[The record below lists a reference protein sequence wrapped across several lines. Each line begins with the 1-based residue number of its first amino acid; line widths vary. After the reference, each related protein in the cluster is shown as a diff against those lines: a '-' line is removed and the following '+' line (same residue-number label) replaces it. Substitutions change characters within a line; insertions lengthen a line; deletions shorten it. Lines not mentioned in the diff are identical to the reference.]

1 MLFPAEEGLAT
12 PPMHLLCQSF
22 FCNKALNKMP
32 LVSSVDSYS
41 PNLSQL
47 PLVAPSAFRWRSDP
61 HLVLLIERIS
71 KLWPKRGRPFCFR
84 GIQRYTEQAEEDTVQ
99 QA

>member
-22 FCNKALNKMP
+22 SCSKALNKML
-32 LVSSVDSYS
+32 LVSSVDSYP

-47 PLVAPSAFRWRSDP
+47 PLAAAPTLRQGSDP
-61 HLVLLIERIS
+61 RLVLLIKRS
-71 KLWPKRGRPFCFR
+71 YKLWPKRGRPFCVR
-84 GIQRYTEQAEEDTVQ
+84 GI
-99 QA
+99 